1 MYCLSCLTH
10 FYDHFLRCQIHQ
22 SVSGRRVSSIS
33 PQLPGSS
40 NMAVAHLRIYAAIG
54 PFETSGNPGDIPSV
68 MRVAAHVF
76 FRMEKDEFFFP

>member
-1 MYCLSCLTH
+1 
-10 FYDHFLRCQIHQ
+10 
-22 SVSGRRVSSIS
+22 
-33 PQLPGSS
+33 
-40 NMAVAHLRIYAAIG
+40 MAVAHLRIYAAIG